1 MTRIASAA
9 WGIGL
14 SLMMAG
20 EHTASRIWLGRAA
33 TLYRRSLADAEPGS
47 WGRSIGALKSR
58 LLAADY
64 RRAEQE
70 AVWTLQLGAKKASTI
85 GRYAACL
92 ALLVLSRDTEARAV
106 SRELERVDDFPRATA
121 VALGALAQPNARQYE
136 TAIRDVLITFETR
149 TRFLERIPVAD
160 TVLVLQRLG
169 HARELTSNLSS
180 PRLPTHAPQ
189 VR

>member
-1 MTRIASAA
+1 
-9 WGIGL
+9 
-14 SLMMAG
+14 MMVG

-58 LLAADY
+58 LLAADH

-70 AVWTLQLGAKKASTI
+70 GAWTLQLGAKRASTI

-106 SRELERVDDFPRATA
+106 AGELERDDFPRATA
-121 VALGALAQPNARQYE
+121 VALGAIAQRNRRQYE
-136 TAIRDVLITFETR
+136 TALRDVLITFETR

-160 TVLVLQRLG
+160 TVLVLQLL
-169 HARELTSNLSS
+169 AQSREITCNLSS
-180 PRLPTHAPQ
+180 PRLPTHAS
-189 VR
+189 